1 MQENLFWTERSSLSR
16 IIDPLQLAVFRVPE
30 TWFLNGI
37 TTQTKRLR
45 YYTFLTWA
53 FYEIKER
60 KSELTGKKND
70 LEKILALASVQHHE
84 NEKNEPKGLLSI
96 EGTRKFLEKNSQI
109 DVDKF
114 DFPGYG
120 DAFYRGP
127 LESLNIAWNDGKTKL
142 PTISPAGKDISIIFS
157 ESIEEIKDKI
167 WSKTLTKPELQKM
180 KALCFCSITIDE
192 QNFWKKVFFGLTT
205 SKKDGLEIDND
216 EIQFVITDPNAL
228 ELKKEFQKIRED
240 EVDNV

>member
-1 MQENLFWTERSSLSR
+1 M
-16 IIDPLQLAVFRVPE
+16 
-30 TWFLNGI
+30 
-37 TTQTKRLR
+37 
-45 YYTFLTWA
+45 
-53 FYEIKER
+53 
-60 KSELTGKKND
+60 
-70 LEKILALASVQHHE
+70 QHHE

-167 WSKTLTKPELQKM
+167 WSKTLTKSELQWEPSLLAE
-180 KALCFCSITIDE
+180 ALWLAPAFAALATFIPAMLAVV
-192 QNFWKKVFFGLTT
+192 Q
-205 SKKDGLEIDND
+205 
-216 EIQFVITDPNAL
+216 DPADIL
-228 ELKKEFQKIRED
+228 RHD
-240 EVDNV
+240 